1 MQINLIFERKVK
13 NDQNYPS
20 AQSIFKEMFNLV
32 FEQVTIN
39 TFVYKIDNTP
49 YTIDYKCSG
58 VNDEIYYL
66 SVSHNFR
73 PSIDAKVL
81 NLVTK
86 CIQNGI
92 HRKDFYIF
100 YAYDETSEYYCAKL
114 APRFGKFERLMREFI
129 YVNLTISLKSQWF
142 EQSFTE
148 DLKNEI
154 KAKLN
159 NQNSLI
165 EQALYEMTFA
175 QLYDFLFVEYAYT
188 SPNCVIY
195 ERLLPLDLE
204 NTDKQTIIDAINTC
218 KKVSLWDRYF
228 LSSQMDLKDYLND
241 MREYRNKVAHNKFI
255 TSEEYE
261 KCTKNL
267 KIINKQLSLAINNL
281 YSQVYSEET
290 WSYIGTLLSTA
301 FSEFFKNNSA
311 IFDAVQQ
318 SLSTLGKIYSE
329 ISDSLTKNFRQS
341 ISNINKIASIP
352 ITPVKI
358 EGSSCLRTASTT
370 CQSPIQVKIDTS
382 TPLEI
387 KTKNNSSIL
396 SNIKTS
402 NHIDN
407 VSNKTS
413 SSDISHENASEI

>member
-13 NDQNYPS
+13 NGQNYPN

-66 SVSHNFR
+66 SVSHNSR

-175 QLYDFLFVEYAYT
+175 QLYNFLFVEYAYN
-188 SPNCVIY
+188 SPDYIIY
-195 ERLLPLDLE
+195 EKLLPLDLD
-204 NTDKQTIIDAINTC
+204 NTDKKTILDAIYTC

-228 LSSQMDLKDYLND
+228 QSSEMDLQDYLSN

-255 TSEEYE
+255 TFEDYD

-267 KIINKQLSLAINNL
+267 RIINKQLSLAIHNL
-281 YSQVYSEET
+281 YSQIYSEET
-290 WSYIGTLLSTA
+290 ISYIGTLLSTA
-301 FSEFFKNNSA
+301 FSEFFKNNA
-311 IFDAVQQ
+311 TIFDAVQK
-318 SLSTLGKIYSE
+318 SLITIGKIFSE
-329 ISDSLTKNFRQS
+329 ISDSLTKS
-341 ISNINKIASIP
+341 LGHNIQNTYKGVSVSA
-352 ITPVKI
+352 TPSKI
-358 EGSSCLRTASTT
+358 EGSSCLQTSATT
-370 CQSPIQVKIDTS
+370 CELPIQVKDNISTTLDTRTQS
-382 TPLEI
+382 DDS
-387 KTKNNSSIL
+387 KTI
-396 SNIKTS
+396 NIKTS
-402 NHIDN
+402 NHTDKTININSSLDN
-407 VSNKTS
+407 D
-413 SSDISHENASEI
+413 DI